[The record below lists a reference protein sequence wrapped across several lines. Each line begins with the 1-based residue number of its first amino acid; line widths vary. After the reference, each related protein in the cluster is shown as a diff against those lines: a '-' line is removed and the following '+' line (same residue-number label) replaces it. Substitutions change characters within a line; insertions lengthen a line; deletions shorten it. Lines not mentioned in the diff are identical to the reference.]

1 MYTNFLQETSNIG
14 RIRYREVSSRR
25 YCELR
30 PKNHV
35 QYREV
40 SGIKRPLHKGFVR
53 KFDRDLSVPEKSV
66 GCRKVSAIKDVRNK
80 EVSP

>member
-1 MYTNFLQETSNIG
+1 M
-14 RIRYREVSSRR
+14 
-25 YCELR
+25 R

>member
-14 RIRYREVSSRR
+14 PIRYREV
-25 YCELR
+25 ELR

-40 SGIKRPLHKGFVR
+40 SGIKRPLHKGFAR
-53 KFDRDLSVPEKSV
+53 EFDRDFIRS
-66 GCRKVSAIKDVRNK
+66 
-80 EVSP
+80 